1 MRGEFDLF
9 GIYLPPLMLAGL
21 LAWPVTW
28 LLFRALNRFG
38 FYRFVWH
45 RPMVNLAL
53 FVLVLGGIV
62 FGLGA
67 IMPNARGILPT

>member
-9 GIYLPPLMLAGL
+9 GIYLPPLLPAIAVAWGL
-21 LAWPVTW
+21 TA
-28 LLFRALNRFG
+28 LLSRGLNAVG

-53 FVLVLGGIV
+53 FVLVLGGTV
-62 FGLGA
+62 FSLDA
-67 IMPNARGILPT
+67 IFTSLRGVMRL

>member
-9 GIYLPPLMLAGL
+9 GIYLPPLMLAGMI
-21 LAWPVTW
+21 AWPLT
-28 LLFRALNRFG
+28 LMLSRALNHVG

-53 FVLVLGGIV
+53 FVLVLGGTV

-67 IMPNARGILPT
+67 ILPNLRGILPI

>member
-9 GIYLPPLMLAGL
+9 GVYLPPLL
-21 LAWPVTW
+21 LAILVAWPLTVA
-28 LLFRALNRFG
+28 LVRVLNRAG

-53 FVLVLGGIV
+53 FVLVLGGTV
-62 FGLGA
+62 FSLGA
-67 IMPNARGILPT
+67 IVAGLRGVLRT

>member
-1 MRGEFDLF
+1 MRGEFNLF
-9 GIYLPPLMLAGL
+9 GIYLPPLMLAGII
-21 LAWPVTW
+21 AWPVT
-28 LLFRALNRFG
+28 LLLYRALNRIG

-53 FVLVLGGIV
+53 FVLVLGAAV

-67 IMPNARGILPT
+67 IMPALRGILPA

>member
-1 MRGEFDLF
+1 MRGEIDLF
-9 GIYLPPLMLAGL
+9 GIYLSPLVLAGL
-21 LAWPVTW
+21 IAWPVTL
-28 LLFRALNRFG
+28 LLFRALNRIG

-67 IMPNARGILPT
+67 IVPNLRGLLAT